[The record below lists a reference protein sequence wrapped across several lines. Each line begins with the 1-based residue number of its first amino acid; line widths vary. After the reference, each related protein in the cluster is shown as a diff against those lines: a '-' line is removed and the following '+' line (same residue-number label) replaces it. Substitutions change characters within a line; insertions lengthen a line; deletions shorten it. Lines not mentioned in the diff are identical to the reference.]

1 MSRRP
6 TPETDAAVI
15 PLNGDYVVWH
25 GFARRMECDRDE
37 AREERDK
44 LKQLLKADSEN
55 VDAYLGV
62 CTALAEAESMADGL
76 AEQAERLRKERDEA
90 RADAINLRRMSVV
103 EMMGENL
110 NVNHHVKE
118 WENRCLKVERK
129 RDEAHKA

>member
-90 RADAINLRRMSVV
+90 RAEQDKAKTEL
-103 EMMGENL
+103 EMWRDGNILHEIHRNEL
-110 NVNHHVKE
+110 EKA
-118 WENRCLKVERK
+118 ERE